1 MRHFMLALF
10 LAILIHQ
17 GCFHIHV
24 EAGDGFIRTRGV
36 HFFLN
41 GNPYYANGFNA
52 YWLMYIASDPSQ
64 RHKVST
70 AFREAASHGLTV
82 ARTWAFSD
90 GGYRPLQYS
99 PASYNEQMFKGLDF
113 VIAEARRYGIKLILS
128 LVNNYETFGG
138 KKQYVNWARSRGQYL
153 SSDDD
158 FFRHPVVKGYFKN
171 HIMVTLLASFL
182 GYLSFVFVS
191 SFLNILPWVSLFLC
205 IKKKNSSRNWLL
217 EYAACSAWIM
227 EMAQFVKSMDRNHL
241 LEAGLEGF
249 YGKSTPQRTSLNPG
263 IEMGTD
269 FIANNRIP
277 GIDFA
282 TVHSYPDQWL
292 SNSNDQ
298 YQLTFLNNWLNAHI
312 QDAQYTLRKP
322 ILLTEFGKSWKEP
335 GFSTYQRDQMFNTVY
350 FRIYSRRAIRAMPGL
365 FLQLLLLFLVS
376 PCNILQFTFCKDYGS
391 ANVSSLWKNNISSTS
406 MGNWTFSDGSVVRPV
421 LATYYHDRPNF
432 GFGFFRNGTV
442 SDGSFYLVSLKIPLS
457 LNPSFRFKDY
467 SPVILW
473 CANRERPVGEES
485 TLEFTSDGN
494 LVLNDSNG
502 TLVWSSN
509 TSGTSVNVMG
519 ISYAGNLRL
528 YNSRMA
534 MKWQSVHASTN
545 TWLPKQFMHYG
556 QGLRSTISATNFSS
570 GLFNLSVTDNGI
582 HVFNLSNSR
591 NSRHTIFSYNNGGH
605 ASFNFVIGSL
615 EFSNNRVSYKPNGEA
630 FQCLRLEPD
639 GRFNAYQLVD
649 GYKMTLAYS
658 LLGQEE
664 GITPLT
670 PAEKKEHKSSLQ
682 KKLVIYLS
690 PSLVFGFMSTG
701 SCCFYFLWRRRK
713 NIKQRG
719 ERSTAVGGEGYDES
733 SSAQVPLVLN
743 KFSHSF
749 LVSATQ
755 NFEVKLGKGG
765 FGEVFQGDI
774 NGIKVAVKRLYHDVR
789 QQSEFKAE
797 ADMQSNLDEA
807 VTMLEMGIW
816 CLQPHGRRP
825 SISLVMKVLDGSIP
839 TGPLTDYSFLTME
852 IRSEE
857 PKPAATTSLI
867 ASALS
872 GPR

>member
-1 MRHFMLALF
+1 
-10 LAILIHQ
+10 
-17 GCFHIHV
+17 
-24 EAGDGFIRTRGV
+24 
-36 HFFLN
+36 
-41 GNPYYANGFNA
+41 
-52 YWLMYIASDPSQ
+52 
-64 RHKVST
+64 
-70 AFREAASHGLTV
+70 
-82 ARTWAFSD
+82 
-90 GGYRPLQYS
+90 
-99 PASYNEQMFKGLDF
+99 
-113 VIAEARRYGIKLILS
+113 
-128 LVNNYETFGG
+128 
-138 KKQYVNWARSRGQYL
+138 
-153 SSDDD
+153 
-158 FFRHPVVKGYFKN
+158 
-171 HIMVTLLASFL
+171 
-182 GYLSFVFVS
+182 
-191 SFLNILPWVSLFLC
+191 
-205 IKKKNSSRNWLL
+205 
-217 EYAACSAWIM
+217 
-227 EMAQFVKSMDRNHL
+227 
-241 LEAGLEGF
+241 
-249 YGKSTPQRTSLNPG
+249 
-263 IEMGTD
+263 
-269 FIANNRIP
+269 
-277 GIDFA
+277 
-282 TVHSYPDQWL
+282 
-292 SNSNDQ
+292 
-298 YQLTFLNNWLNAHI
+298 
-312 QDAQYTLRKP
+312 
-322 ILLTEFGKSWKEP
+322 
-335 GFSTYQRDQMFNTVY
+335 
-350 FRIYSRRAIRAMPGL
+350 MPGL

-774 NGIKVAVKRLYHDVR
+774 NGIKVAVKSLYHDVR

-797 ADMQSNLDEA
+797 VKTLGSIHHFNLVRLVGYCITNKKRLLVYEHMSNGSLDKWIFPESQRQRLPWKMRRKIIVGIAEGLKYLHVHCNPHIIHFDVKPQNILLDEDFNVKIADFGLAKLMERDRSQVWTRLKGTRGYIAPELFKGKDISMNVDVYSFGIVILETICGRQNLDSSEKEFLIDLVLKKVEENRLMDLVDKQADMQSNLDEA